1 MRISLLPAARALLA
15 ATGLLA
21 AGTACA
27 QSAAQLSTRHFLW
40 EAVSLTNRVYLY
52 GTVHAGKREWF
63 PLPPVVE
70 AAFADAKVLVVEADV
85 TDIAAMAKSGPAMTY
100 QPPDSLAAHVSKD
113 DYERFRKL
121 LPRYSV
127 AEPQLAQMKPFMAVS
142 VLVFSEWAR
151 LGYLP
156 SLGIDSYLI
165 RKARADGKTIVELE
179 GVETQMKLMDSL
191 TDDENRDVFEG
202 TLKALET
209 GLTGEQIT
217 GMVNAWQTG
226 DPGLML
232 DIARRYNE
240 NVTGARDF
248 EEKFVWSRHDSMIR
262 KIEGYLNDSKDRH
275 FVAVGSLHL
284 AGPRG
289 LVEML
294 RKRGYIV
301 RQR

>member
-1 MRISLLPAARALLA
+1 MRIRLPLALRGLI
-15 ATGLLA
+15 TTLGLLVVFPA
-21 AGTACA
+21 SS
-27 QSAAQLSTRHFLW
+27 QVPAQLAGRQFLW
-40 EAVSLTNRVYLY
+40 EVSSLTNKVYLY
-52 GTVHAGKREWF
+52 GTVHAGRKDWF
-63 PLPPVVE
+63 PLPPPVE
-70 AAFADAKVLVVEADV
+70 RALEDSSVLAVEADV
-85 TDIAAMAKSGPAMTY
+85 TDTKAMASTEYSMSY
-100 QPPDSLAAHVSKD
+100 VPPDSLAAHVPRE

-121 LPRYSV
+121 LPRY
-127 AEPQLAQMKPFMAVS
+127 ALTEQQLSQMKPFMAVS

-151 LGYLP
+151 LGFLP

-165 RKARADGKTIVELE
+165 RKAKEQKKTIVELE
-179 GVETQMKLMDSL
+179 GVEAQMKLMDSL
-191 TDDENRDVFEG
+191 TEDEHRDAFEG

-209 GLTGEQIT
+209 GLIGEQIV

-232 DIARRYNE
+232 EVARKYNE

-248 EEKFVWSRHDSMIR
+248 EEKFVWSRHDVMVR
-262 KIEGYLNDSKDRH
+262 KIEGYLNGKDRH

-294 RKRGYIV
+294 RKKGYLV